1 MTLMLITP
9 SVIQGAGVA
18 NAKVYVDG
26 DLVTTTDESGQYRL
40 MNVTTGTYK
49 IQVYKVTVVAVIQA
63 GVKSI
68 FLYDQYFTSHKRTCM
83 IFSVIH
89 LYRLKLLIFYSVLLM
104 SASLPPT
111 QPFPPYYPQ
120 SMNVSIKIE

>member
-1 MTLMLITP
+1 MTLMLITS

-49 IQVYKVTVVAVIQA
+49 IKVYKVTVVAVIYA
-63 GVKSI
+63 GIKSI
-68 FLYDQYFTSHKRTCM
+68 FCAINT
-83 IFSVIH
+83 
-89 LYRLKLLIFYSVLLM
+89 
-104 SASLPPT
+104 LPHT
-111 QPFPPYYPQ
+111 
-120 SMNVSIKIE
+120 NVRA